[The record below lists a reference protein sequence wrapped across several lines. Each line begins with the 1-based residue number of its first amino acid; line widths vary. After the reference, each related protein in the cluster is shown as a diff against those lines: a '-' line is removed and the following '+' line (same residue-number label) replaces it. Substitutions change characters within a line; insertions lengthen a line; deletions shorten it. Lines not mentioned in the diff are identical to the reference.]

1 MGDRTVHVGN
11 LETFVNESTLYL
23 LFSQFGTVT
32 NVRLAG
38 DPKMQTRYAFVEF
51 NDSVMAHAACLLDGL
66 QVGSRNLRVSLS
78 KPYAGKGAAS
88 AAVHNPLAA
97 LMGGAGLA
105 ATPAVTA
112 APRKRS
118 TVEDQERI
126 SRTIHVRNVDIQI
139 TEAMLV
145 EYFGVCG
152 TVTAARTAGTN
163 NPRTA
168 WIEFA
173 AQQSALA
180 ALSLDGQVLAG
191 QTLRISPSKSAI
203 QTNALSQ
210 RNAPAPALPTMTPA
224 MMMAAV
230 AAPQNIVKVQGIPAK
245 VCFAVPLTSYILRLL
260 FIAYIRTFLL
270 SAHLPSPST
279 HLPPPRISPLRA
291 STPSAHLPSPSI
303 TPLRAS
309 PPSEHRPPP
318 RTSQLRASPAL
329 YSRPLRPDAHL
340 SRPTLPPALPPA
352 LPSHPTL
359 SPCPSRPSRSP
370 PTPWFPRC
378 VCVLPCAAQASEAD
392 VRTLVEARCGHV
404 RSLIIV
410 PVPGPPPEEPGK
422 KGEKG
427 EEGAEGEEG
436 YKGPTKMATV
446 EVEDAEAVAKAL
458 ELNGTKFMGA
468 TISYVLSCCPSAPRT
483 CRFGFVAAVLFVTLS
498 LFPPLSPIL
507 PSPPLP
513 SPFLSFNP
521 SFAIPGLDPSLL
533 DPSLL
538 SDPTFLAAATAA
550 GLPTTALPPPPPLPP
565 NTQPTIV
572 ASETGTDGTATGTDA
587 TAAAAASAD
596 DDRKDSHG
604 SHKRSA
610 DDTEGGEKRARHD

>member
-88 AAVHNPLAA
+88 AAVQNPLAA
-97 LMGGAGLA
+97 LMGGGLA
-105 ATPAVTA
+105 ATPAVS

-152 TVTAARTAGTN
+152 TVTAARTAGTG

-210 RNAPAPALPTMTPA
+210 RNAPPAALPTMTPA

-245 VCFAVPLTSYILRLL
+245 
-260 FIAYIRTFLL
+260 
-270 SAHLPSPST
+270 
-279 HLPPPRISPLRA
+279 
-291 STPSAHLPSPSI
+291 
-303 TPLRAS
+303 
-309 PPSEHRPPP
+309 
-318 RTSQLRASPAL
+318 
-329 YSRPLRPDAHL
+329 
-340 SRPTLPPALPPA
+340 
-352 LPSHPTL
+352 
-359 SPCPSRPSRSP
+359 
-370 PTPWFPRC
+370 
-378 VCVLPCAAQASEAD
+378 ASEAD
-392 VRTLVEARCGHV
+392 VRALMEGRCGHV

-422 KGEKG
+422 ETDKEKGEKG
-427 EEGAEGEEG
+427 EEGGEGEEG

-446 EVEDAEAVAKAL
+446 EVEDAGAVAKAL

-468 TISYVLSCCPSAPRT
+468 TISYVLPCCHPPSGLACLPLLLLWLLKHSYFHFSTTPLLPYSLSPLLPFHPLLPSRPVFPCPSCCPHL
-483 CRFGFVAAVLFVTLS
+483 VEKVE
-498 LFPPLSPIL
+498 
-507 PSPPLP
+507 PLP
-513 SPFLSFNP
+513 PAPVPAP
-521 SFAIPGLDPSLL
+521 SSTLPAAFAIPGLDPSLL

-550 GLPTTALPPPPPLPP
+550 AGALPTTALPPPPPLPP

-572 ASETGTDGTATGTDA
+572 SNEAGTDGTGTGTGTATGTNA

-610 DDTEGGEKRARHD
+610 DDKEGGEKRARHD

>member
-78 KPYAGKGAAS
+78 KPYAGKGAA
-88 AAVHNPLAA
+88 AATVQNPLAA

-105 ATPAVTA
+105 AAPSAA

-152 TVTAARTAGTN
+152 TVTAARTAGTG

-210 RNAPAPALPTMTPA
+210 RNAAAAALPTMTPA

-245 VCFAVPLTSYILRLL
+245 VCPTTPAKVYLMPRYLHSRATCCGYNPHLRPALH
-260 FIAYIRTFLL
+260 FSSR
-270 SAHLPSPST
+270 HL
-279 HLPPPRISPLRA
+279 A
-291 STPSAHLPSPSI
+291 SFQ
-303 TPLRAS
+303 
-309 PPSEHRPPP
+309 PPSRPF
-318 RTSQLRASPAL
+318 
-329 YSRPLRPDAHL
+329 RPDAR
-340 SRPTLPPALPPA
+340 SYRPTSLV
-352 LPSHPTL
+352 
-359 SPCPSRPSRSP
+359 PSRSP
-370 PTPWFPRC
+370 PNPWSLRR
-378 VCVLPCAAQASEAD
+378 VLLYAVQASED
-392 VRTLVEARCGHV
+392 KVRGLMKGHCGLAG
-404 RSLIIV
+404 SL
-410 PVPGPPPEEPGK
+410 
-422 KGEKG
+422 
-427 EEGAEGEEG
+427 
-436 YKGPTKMATV
+436 
-446 EVEDAEAVAKAL
+446 
-458 ELNGTKFMGA
+458 
-468 TISYVLSCCPSAPRT
+468 SR
-483 CRFGFVAAVLFVTLS
+483 
-498 LFPPLSPIL
+498 
-507 PSPPLP
+507 
-513 SPFLSFNP
+513 
-521 SFAIPGLDPSLL
+521 
-533 DPSLL
+533 
-538 SDPTFLAAATAA
+538 
-550 GLPTTALPPPPPLPP
+550 
-565 NTQPTIV
+565 
-572 ASETGTDGTATGTDA
+572 
-587 TAAAAASAD
+587 
-596 DDRKDSHG
+596 
-604 SHKRSA
+604 
-610 DDTEGGEKRARHD
+610 

>member
-88 AAVHNPLAA
+88 AAVQNPLAA

-105 ATPAVTA
+105 ATPAVS

-152 TVTAARTAGTN
+152 TVTAARTAGTG

-210 RNAPAPALPTMTPA
+210 RNAPPAALPTMTPA

-245 VCFAVPLTSYILRLL
+245 
-260 FIAYIRTFLL
+260 
-270 SAHLPSPST
+270 
-279 HLPPPRISPLRA
+279 
-291 STPSAHLPSPSI
+291 
-303 TPLRAS
+303 
-309 PPSEHRPPP
+309 
-318 RTSQLRASPAL
+318 
-329 YSRPLRPDAHL
+329 
-340 SRPTLPPALPPA
+340 
-352 LPSHPTL
+352 
-359 SPCPSRPSRSP
+359 
-370 PTPWFPRC
+370 
-378 VCVLPCAAQASEAD
+378 ASEAD
-392 VRTLVEARCGHV
+392 VRALVEGRCGHV

-410 PVPGPPPEEPGK
+410 PVPGPPPEEPSK
-422 KGEKG
+422 EKGEKG
-427 EEGAEGEEG
+427 EEGGDGDEG

-446 EVEDAEAVAKAL
+446 EVEDAGAVAKAL

-468 TISYVLSCCPSAPRT
+468 TISYAQAQTPQQQLQHRQTTTEKTLTGRTSVRRMTKRGERSVHAMTNQPCEHPKGSSADLDNFALP
-483 CRFGFVAAVLFVTLS
+483 C
-498 LFPPLSPIL
+498 PLSPHGYYHLKSLTL
-507 PSPPLP
+507 PVGPQ
-513 SPFLSFNP
+513 
-521 SFAIPGLDPSLL
+521 PG
-533 DPSLL
+533 
-538 SDPTFLAAATAA
+538 ACQVI
-550 GLPTTALPPPPPLPP
+550 TTY
-565 NTQPTIV
+565 
-572 ASETGTDGTATGTDA
+572 
-587 TAAAAASAD
+587 
-596 DDRKDSHG
+596 
-604 SHKRSA
+604 
-610 DDTEGGEKRARHD
+610 

>member
-88 AAVHNPLAA
+88 AAVQNPLAA

-105 ATPAVTA
+105 ATPAVSA

-168 WIEFA
+168 WVEFA

-210 RNAPAPALPTMTPA
+210 RNAPPPALPTMTPA

-245 VCFAVPLTSYILRLL
+245 
-260 FIAYIRTFLL
+260 
-270 SAHLPSPST
+270 
-279 HLPPPRISPLRA
+279 
-291 STPSAHLPSPSI
+291 
-303 TPLRAS
+303 
-309 PPSEHRPPP
+309 
-318 RTSQLRASPAL
+318 
-329 YSRPLRPDAHL
+329 
-340 SRPTLPPALPPA
+340 
-352 LPSHPTL
+352 
-359 SPCPSRPSRSP
+359 
-370 PTPWFPRC
+370 
-378 VCVLPCAAQASEAD
+378 ASESD
-392 VRTLVEARCGHV
+392 VRALVEGRCGHV

-410 PVPGPPPEEPGK
+410 PVPGPPPEELAK
-422 KGEKG
+422 EKG
-427 EEGAEGEEG
+427 EGEEGGDGEEG

-468 TISYVLSCCPSAPRT
+468 TISVEK
-483 CRFGFVAAVLFVTLS
+483 VE
-498 LFPPLSPIL
+498 
-507 PSPPLP
+507 PLP
-513 SPFLSFNP
+513 PAPVPAP
-521 SFAIPGLDPSLL
+521 SSIPPAAFAIPGLDPSLL

-572 ASETGTDGTATGTDA
+572 ASETGTDGTATGTEA

>member
-245 VCFAVPLTSYILRLL
+245 
-260 FIAYIRTFLL
+260 
-270 SAHLPSPST
+270 
-279 HLPPPRISPLRA
+279 
-291 STPSAHLPSPSI
+291 
-303 TPLRAS
+303 
-309 PPSEHRPPP
+309 
-318 RTSQLRASPAL
+318 
-329 YSRPLRPDAHL
+329 
-340 SRPTLPPALPPA
+340 
-352 LPSHPTL
+352 
-359 SPCPSRPSRSP
+359 
-370 PTPWFPRC
+370 
-378 VCVLPCAAQASEAD
+378 ASEAD

>member
-78 KPYAGKGAAS
+78 KPYAGKGAA
-88 AAVHNPLAA
+88 AATVQNPLAA

-105 ATPAVTA
+105 AAPSAA

-152 TVTAARTAGTN
+152 TVTAARTAGTG

-210 RNAPAPALPTMTPA
+210 RNAAAAALPTMTPA

-245 VCFAVPLTSYILRLL
+245 P
-260 FIAYIRTFLL
+260 
-270 SAHLPSPST
+270 T
-279 HLPPPRISPLRA
+279 HP
-291 STPSAHLPSPSI
+291 
-303 TPLRAS
+303 
-309 PPSEHRPPP
+309 
-318 RTSQLRASPAL
+318 
-329 YSRPLRPDAHL
+329 
-340 SRPTLPPALPPA
+340 
-352 LPSHPTL
+352 
-359 SPCPSRPSRSP
+359 
-370 PTPWFPRC
+370 
-378 VCVLPCAAQASEAD
+378 VASED
-392 VRTLVEARCGHV
+392 EVRGLLEGQCGLVK
-404 RSLIIV
+404 SLIIV
-410 PVPGPPPEEPGK
+410 PVPGPPPEEGDK
-422 KGEKG
+422 EKG
-427 EEGAEGEEG
+427 EGGEEG
-436 YKGPTKMATV
+436 KEGEKEKGERYKGPTKMATV
-446 EVEDAEAVAKAL
+446 EVEDAVAVGRAL
-458 ELNGTKFMGA
+458 ELNGTTFMGA
-468 TISYVLSCCPSAPRT
+468 TISVEK
-483 CRFGFVAAVLFVTLS
+483 VE
-498 LFPPLSPIL
+498 
-507 PSPPLP
+507 PLP
-513 SPFLSFNP
+513 PAPVPAP
-521 SFAIPGLDPSLL
+521 SSIPPAAFAIPGLDPSLL

-538 SDPTFLAAATAA
+538 SDPTFLAAAAAA
-550 GLPTTALPPPPPLPP
+550 GALPPTSALPPPPPLPP
-565 NTQPTIV
+565 NTHPTV
-572 ASETGTDGTATGTDA
+572 VSTEPDHTDGT
-587 TAAAAASAD
+587 TAAAAAAAATSD
-596 DDRKDSHG
+596 NDHKDSHG

-610 DDTEGGEKRARHD
+610 DDHKGGDKRARHD

>member
-88 AAVHNPLAA
+88 AAVQNPLAA

-105 ATPAVTA
+105 ATPAVSA

-245 VCFAVPLTSYILRLL
+245 HHPPPSIAPLPALLRS
-260 FIAYIRTFLL
+260 APHLL
-270 SAHLPSPST
+270 STPAPCVPTPIFPARPS
-279 HLPPPRISPLRA
+279 LPPSLPLY
-291 STPSAHLPSPSI
+291 P
-303 TPLRAS
+303 
-309 PPSEHRPPP
+309 
-318 RTSQLRASPAL
+318 
-329 YSRPLRPDAHL
+329 
-340 SRPTLPPALPPA
+340 PTL
-352 LPSHPTL
+352 L
-359 SPCPSRPSRSP
+359 SPPCPSRPSRSP

-404 RSLIIV
+404 RSIIIV

-422 KGEKG
+422 EKG
-427 EEGAEGEEG
+427 EGEEGGDGEEG

-468 TISYVLSCCPSAPRT
+468 TISYVLPCCPSAPRT
-483 CRFGFVAAVLFVTLS
+483 CRFGFVAAVLVEKVE
-498 LFPPLSPIL
+498 
-507 PSPPLP
+507 PLP
-513 SPFLSFNP
+513 PAPVPAP
-521 SFAIPGLDPSLL
+521 SSIPPAAFAIPGLDPSLL

-550 GLPTTALPPPPPLPP
+550 G
-565 NTQPTIV
+565 
-572 ASETGTDGTATGTDA
+572 
-587 TAAAAASAD
+587 
-596 DDRKDSHG
+596 

>member
-1 MGDRTVHVGN
+1 
-11 LETFVNESTLYL
+11 
-23 LFSQFGTVT
+23 
-32 NVRLAG
+32 

-88 AAVHNPLAA
+88 AAVQNPLAA

-105 ATPAVTA
+105 ATPAVSA

-191 QTLRISPSKSAI
+191 QTLSHTSIAIYLVLPCPAAHHPSTLPPCVSLPSASLFPLANRISPSKSAI

-245 VCFAVPLTSYILRLL
+245 VCLAVPLTSYILRLL
-260 FIAYIRTFLL
+260 FIASICTFLL

-279 HLPPPRISPLRA
+279 HLPSPPSAHLPPPRISPLRA
-291 STPSAHLPSPSI
+291 S
-303 TPLRAS
+303 
-309 PPSEHRPPP
+309 PPSKHRPPP
-318 RTSQLRASPAL
+318 RTSPLRASPAL

-359 SPCPSRPSRSP
+359 PALPFSPLPKPTHPVVPPLRVRAAVCRPGLGSGR
-370 PTPWFPRC
+370 
-378 VCVLPCAAQASEAD
+378 
-392 VRTLVEARCGHV
+392 
-404 RSLIIV
+404 
-410 PVPGPPPEEPGK
+410 PPPEEPGK
-422 KGEKG
+422 EKG
-427 EEGAEGEEG
+427 EGEEGGDGEEG

-468 TISYVLSCCPSAPRT
+468 TISYVLPCCPSAPRT

-507 PSPPLP
+507 PSPPFPLSLLQPLP
-513 SPFLSFNP
+513 PFPLTLLSSFCPARP
-521 SFAIPGLDPSLL
+521 SRPRPSLPFPAIRTCIPYFIL
-533 DPSLL
+533 PCSVVLAMA
-538 SDPTFLAAATAA
+538 PTASFFLAA
-550 GLPTTALPPPPPLPP
+550 P
-565 NTQPTIV
+565 
-572 ASETGTDGTATGTDA
+572 S
-587 TAAAAASAD
+587 
-596 DDRKDSHG
+596 
-604 SHKRSA
+604 
-610 DDTEGGEKRARHD
+610 

>member
-88 AAVHNPLAA
+88 AAVQNPLAA

-105 ATPAVTA
+105 ATPAVSA

-245 VCFAVPLTSYILRLL
+245 
-260 FIAYIRTFLL
+260 
-270 SAHLPSPST
+270 
-279 HLPPPRISPLRA
+279 
-291 STPSAHLPSPSI
+291 
-303 TPLRAS
+303 
-309 PPSEHRPPP
+309 
-318 RTSQLRASPAL
+318 
-329 YSRPLRPDAHL
+329 
-340 SRPTLPPALPPA
+340 
-352 LPSHPTL
+352 
-359 SPCPSRPSRSP
+359 
-370 PTPWFPRC
+370 
-378 VCVLPCAAQASEAD
+378 ASEAD

-404 RSLIIV
+404 RSIIIV

-422 KGEKG
+422 EKG
-427 EEGAEGEEG
+427 EGEEGGDGEEG

-468 TISYVLSCCPSAPRT
+468 TISVEK
-483 CRFGFVAAVLFVTLS
+483 VE
-498 LFPPLSPIL
+498 
-507 PSPPLP
+507 PLP
-513 SPFLSFNP
+513 PAPVPAP
-521 SFAIPGLDPSLL
+521 SSIPPAAFAIPGLDPSLL

-596 DDRKDSHG
+596 DRKDSHG

>member
-88 AAVHNPLAA
+88 AAVQNPLAA

-105 ATPAVTA
+105 ATPAVSA

-152 TVTAARTAGTN
+152 TVTAARTAGTS

-210 RNAPAPALPTMTPA
+210 RNAPAAAMPTMTPA

-245 VCFAVPLTSYILRLL
+245 
-260 FIAYIRTFLL
+260 
-270 SAHLPSPST
+270 
-279 HLPPPRISPLRA
+279 
-291 STPSAHLPSPSI
+291 
-303 TPLRAS
+303 
-309 PPSEHRPPP
+309 
-318 RTSQLRASPAL
+318 
-329 YSRPLRPDAHL
+329 
-340 SRPTLPPALPPA
+340 
-352 LPSHPTL
+352 
-359 SPCPSRPSRSP
+359 
-370 PTPWFPRC
+370 
-378 VCVLPCAAQASEAD
+378 ASEAD
-392 VRTLVEARCGHV
+392 VRALVEACCGHV

-410 PVPGPPPEEPGK
+410 PVPGPPPEEPSK
-422 KGEKG
+422 EKG
-427 EEGAEGEEG
+427 EGEEGGDGEEG

-468 TISYVLSCCPSAPRT
+468 TISVEK
-483 CRFGFVAAVLFVTLS
+483 VE
-498 LFPPLSPIL
+498 
-507 PSPPLP
+507 PLP
-513 SPFLSFNP
+513 PAPVPAP
-521 SFAIPGLDPSLL
+521 SSIPPAAFAIPGLDPSLL

-538 SDPTFLAAATAA
+538 SDPTFLAAAAAA

-610 DDTEGGEKRARHD
+610 DDKEGGEKRARHD